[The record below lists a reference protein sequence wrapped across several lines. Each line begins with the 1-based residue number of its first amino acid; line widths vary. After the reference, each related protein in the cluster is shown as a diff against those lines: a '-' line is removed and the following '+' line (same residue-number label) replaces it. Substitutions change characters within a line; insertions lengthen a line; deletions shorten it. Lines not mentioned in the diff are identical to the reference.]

1 VTAPSSTADVSGPD
15 GILPATRLRRSA
27 LSRAT
32 GKRPRLVTPAFLTI
46 AVATL
51 AYFTADG
58 VLIPV
63 VPLYVEGP
71 LGGGDVAVGLAV
83 GAFSF
88 TALLLRPWA
97 GGLGDRRGR
106 RRLMVTGAAIFG
118 LSALAYV
125 VADSVPLIVAA
136 RALTGCGEA
145 FFFVGAAAA
154 IADIAPPERRGEA
167 VSFFS
172 LSLYLGIGWGP
183 PIGEA
188 VLGETRFDAVWMAA
202 LAFAALAV
210 LLSLRVPETRPEMSR
225 TGSAGSRRRLIHPAG
240 ILPGF
245 VLLTGV
251 WGMAGL
257 FSFVP
262 LYATEIGLSGS
273 RYVFVVFSAVVIL
286 IRSVGARLPDVLGAR
301 RAAGLALFG
310 EAAGLT
316 IMALWREPAGLYVGA
331 LVMASG
337 VSLAFPALASLA
349 LSGAP
354 DSERGS
360 VLGTFTMAVDLGFGI
375 GPVTLGVVAAAVG
388 YPGSFLAAAG
398 AAAVGVGVLLALGTR
413 PSLSTARA
421 EPPAAVPEL

>member
-1 VTAPSSTADVSGPD
+1 M
-15 GILPATRLRRSA
+15 
-27 LSRAT
+27 
-32 GKRPRLVTPAFLTI
+32 I
-46 AVATL
+46 AAATL

-106 RRLMVTGAAIFG
+106 RLLMVTGAAIFG
-118 LSALAYV
+118 LSVLVYV
-125 VADSVPLIVAA
+125 VADTLPLIVAA

-188 VLGETRFDAVWMAA
+188 ALGETRFDAAWLVAVG
-202 LAFAALAV
+202 FAALAV
-210 LLSLRVPETRPEMSR
+210 ALALRVPETRTA
-225 TGSAGSRRRLIHPAG
+225 TGEIGFAGSSRRLIHPAG
-240 ILPGF
+240 IVPGF

-273 RYVFVVFSAVVIL
+273 RYVFVGFSAVVIL
-286 IRSVGARLPDVLGAR
+286 IRSVGARLPDVLGPR
-301 RAAGLALFG
+301 RAAGLALSG

-316 IMALWREPAGLYVGA
+316 IMGLWPEPAGLYAGA

-375 GPVTLGVVAAAVG
+375 GPVTLGAVAAAVG
-388 YPGSFLAAAG
+388 YRGSFLAAAG
-398 AAAVGVGVLLALGTR
+398 AAAVGLAVLVSLRAR
-413 PSLSTARA
+413 PSLSATQA
-421 EPPAAVPEL
+421 EPSAPVPEL